1 MKSKEN
7 GHIALARKRE
17 LIVKELSDEVL
28 VYDLSDNK
36 AHCLN
41 QTAAFVWKHCDGEN
55 TVPEI
60 AAMMA
65 EEWKKPV
72 GEEIVWLA
80 LKQLSRAKLL
90 EEPVTAT
97 GESMRASRRAVLRK
111 LGAAAALTPMVIS
124 LVAPTASAGASIP
137 PVCLTCSSFAGGKTC
152 PDVCNNVL
160 GCCFNNA
167 SCDTGQ
173 GGFLGRVTCSQCQ
186 TNGPAVFCP
195 GKPAQSIP
203 SGWRATVDNLCP
215 ACPAP

>member
-1 MKSKEN
+1 MKSKKD

-17 LIVKELSDEVL
+17 LIVKELTDEVL

-41 QTAAFVWKHCDGEN
+41 QTAAFVWKHCDGET

-60 AAMMA
+60 AAMMEA
-65 EEWKKPV
+65 EWKKPV
-72 GEEIVWLA
+72 GEETVWLA

-137 PVCLTCSSFAGGKTC
+137 PVCLTCSSFAGGKVC
-152 PDVCNNVL
+152 PDICHDVL

-167 SCDTGQ
+167 SCNTGQ
-173 GGFLGRVTCSQCQ
+173 GGFLGQVTCNQCQ
-186 TNGPAVFCP
+186 TDTGFVHCPSAPANSV
-195 GKPAQSIP
+195 P
-203 SGWRATVDNLCP
+203 SGWRATATNTCP
-215 ACPAP
+215 SC

>member
-7 GHIALARKRE
+7 GHSALARKRE
-17 LIVKELSDEVL
+17 LIVKELTDEVL
-28 VYDLSDNK
+28 VYDLNDNK

-41 QTAAFVWKHCDGEN
+41 QTAAFVWKNCDGQ
-55 TVPEI
+55 TSVSEI
-60 AAMMA
+60 ATLM
-65 EEWKKPV
+65 EKEWQKPV
-72 GEEIVWLA
+72 GEETVWLA

-90 EEPVTAT
+90 EEPYAAG

-137 PVCLTCSSFAGGKTC
+137 PVCLSCSSFAGGRVC
-152 PDVCNNVL
+152 PQICENIP

-167 SCDTGQ
+167 SCNTGQ
-173 GGFLGRVTCSQCQ
+173 GGFLGTVTCSQCQ

>member
-7 GHIALARKRE
+7 GHISLARKRE
-17 LIVKELSDEVL
+17 LIVKELTDEVL

-41 QTAAFVWKHCDGEN
+41 QTAAFVWKHCDGET

-60 AAMMA
+60 AAMME

-72 GEEIVWLA
+72 GEETVWLA

-137 PVCLTCSSFAGGKTC
+137 PACLTCSSFAGGRTC
-152 PDVCNNVL
+152 PPICNNVL

-167 SCDTGQ
+167 SCNTGQ
-173 GGFLGRVTCSQCQ
+173 GGFLGQVTCLACQ
-186 TNGPAVFCP
+186 QNSGGLCP
-195 GKPAQSIP
+195 NSPPQSIP
-203 SGWRATVDNLCP
+203 SGWRATVDNTCP
-215 ACPAP
+215 ACPV